1 MYGGGSPDVSLTV
14 TSLAESL
21 MPQRRPIVVPRS
33 FVRIAASLALAAA
46 FAACSGDPSAPSGA
60 PPRITTLPR
69 ALSGPELAVIGAS
82 NHFSSALL
90 RAVNSSRALDSN
102 VFISPLSATMALGM
116 TMNGAAGTTFD
127 EMRAT
132 LGFGTLPREEILR
145 SYRDLIAL
153 LRGLDSKVDFRIA
166 NAIWT
171 ATRFAAAVEP
181 AFLAESQDYFGAKV
195 ADLDFSSPAA
205 LPAINGW
212 VKEGTNGKIE
222 RILDALDPN
231 LVMILANAIYFK
243 GDWRDAFPKG
253 ATKDAP
259 FITARGATV
268 QVPMMT
274 RVGSGRVGGANGR
287 RVVEAG
293 YGGDAFAMTI
303 ILPAEG
309 ETVDELVTALTPAE
323 WNAQVNSLRESEVDL
338 SLPKFTLEWEDQLN
352 DELEAMG
359 MPTAFIPGGAD
370 FTRLSPSRGRDLY
383 IDFVKQKTFV
393 TVDEI
398 GTEAAAVTVV
408 GIRETS
414 APQRETIRVDRPFV
428 FAIRER
434 LSGTILFV
442 GKIVDPTR

>member
-1 MYGGGSPDVSLTV
+1 
-14 TSLAESL
+14 
-21 MPQRRPIVVPRS
+21 MPLVR
-33 FVRIAASLALAAA
+33 RIAAPILAAVA
-46 FAACSGDPSAPSGA
+46 VAAVAGACAGDPSAPSGA
-60 PPRITTLPR
+60 PPRIATLPR
-69 ALSGPELAVIGAS
+69 ALTGPELTVITAS
-82 NHFSSALL
+82 NNFSSALL

-132 LGFGTLPREEILR
+132 LGFGALPREEILR

-153 LRGLDSKVDFRIA
+153 LRGLDSRVDFRIA

-171 ATRFAAAVEP
+171 ATRFAASVDP
-181 AFLAESQDYFGAKV
+181 AFLDESQDYFGAQV
-195 ADLDFSSPAA
+195 ASLDFSSPEA
-205 LPAINGW
+205 LTTINGW

-222 RILDALDPN
+222 RILDAIDPA
-231 LVMILANAIYFK
+231 LVMILGNAIYFK
-243 GDWRDAFPKG
+243 GDWRDAFPKT
-253 ATKDAP
+253 ATKNAP
-259 FITARGATV
+259 FTTARDETV

-274 RVGSGRVGGANGR
+274 RVGAARVGGARGR
-287 RVVEAG
+287 TAVEAG

-309 ETVDELVTALTPAE
+309 ETVDQLVTALTPEE
-323 WNAQVNSLRESEVDL
+323 WDAQVASLRESEVDL
-338 SLPKFTLEWEDQLN
+338 SMPKFKLAWEDELN
-352 DELEAMG
+352 DELISMG
-359 MPTAFIPGGAD
+359 MPTAFIAGQAD
-370 FTRLSPSRGRDLY
+370 FTRLSPSAGRDIY

-393 TVDEI
+393 DVNEV

-408 GIRETS
+408 GIREVS
-414 APQRETIRVDRPFV
+414 LPQRETVHVDRPFV